1 MKEKIKN
8 SVWAKM
14 GIITGVVLIVA
25 LGVYLAMTHY
35 SILQKT
41 RSLSIFSGVN
51 DFSISPGKVKVVIP
65 VKGESV
71 TIPITINNGPGETVF
86 TVSQEDPT
94 KFDNGYFAPAADGSG
109 YKFTFSKASLDLEGN
124 SIGTFDVTIR
134 RTAFSAQKNI
144 EAGIAVSQT
153 TNANGISVVRSY
165 LLEIEN

>member
-1 MKEKIKN
+1 
-8 SVWAKM
+8 M

-25 LGVYLAMTHY
+25 LGVYLAMPHY

>member
-25 LGVYLAMTHY
+25 LGVYLAMPHY

>member
-25 LGVYLAMTHY
+25 LGVYLAMPHY

-71 TIPITINNGPGETVF
+71 TIPVTINNGPGETVF

>member
-14 GIITGVVLIVA
+14 GIIAAVVLIVA
-25 LGVYLAMTHY
+25 LGVYFAMPHY

-41 RSLSIFSGVN
+41 RSLSLFTGVN
-51 DFSISPGKVKVVIP
+51 DFSISPGKVKVIIP
-65 VKGESV
+65 LKGESL
-71 TIPITINNGPGETVF
+71 TIPVSVNNGPGETTF
-86 TVSQEDPT
+86 TVSQEEPT

-124 SIGTFDVTIR
+124 SVGTFDIKVQ
-134 RTAFSAQKNI
+134 RTAFSVQKNF